1 MAEFHSQAPS
11 QVEILAILETALPA
25 YHDLAQLAASPLARW
40 QIVHRAPG
48 QQVGNRVQAVLAAA
62 LDVLRLGGTADAEDA
77 QGRAYVLLDSLYRKG
92 LPPKEIFEELLGVGK
107 RQFYRERQRA
117 MQALAAVLCRQ
128 ETAAIDAWYQS
139 LPPASYSR
147 LFGRDSLV
155 AGLLERLA
163 DQEGPGVIV
172 LDGACGIGKTALG
185 REAARWALRSGLFT
199 TLVWQTAVKASLK
212 KVSVEEQTQA
222 AARPAITPEAL
233 LDGIAQEL
241 GSTQWANLP
250 TPEKQAA
257 IARRLAER
265 PTLLVVDNLDTVAD
279 GRALLD
285 LLQQLARTPGTRVL
299 ITSRHRLENFD
310 PLSSVHVQPLSV
322 EDTLALVRHI
332 AAERGLDEL
341 ANASDAQLGPIASVV
356 KGQPLAAKLVTGLAS
371 KQPLDQ
377 VFQHLQQPEHQGEC
391 FYSAIHRHLWDLL
404 SQDAR
409 QVLFSLPHMAQTGA
423 LPDDLLAVSGLT
435 SEALAPGLAE
445 LTRCSLVEQ
454 VGSDA
459 GMDLRYRLHPMT
471 RYILISDLF
480 NQDPASFREKAQRAA
495 QWAMNFLVSYSLEAQ
510 PLTAQIASILQALD
524 SALAYSG
531 DTTLALQLALA
542 LHQPMIHA
550 GLWSEWEPYVSETL
564 ALAQRLGQRQAE
576 FHLLCALGDVRA
588 LRGDW
593 QFALVPLQAAMGLAR
608 GAEKDWHVP
617 FTRAAECQMNL
628 GRPMDAQALLARALR
643 RARRLNDER
652 AQIDVLAMVGR
663 ARAPANGW
671 RSAVGYF
678 EAALALARQADSVT
692 QIMSNLNF
700 LGIAYREL
708 GRLSRARECFDEAL
722 TLTRRLGER
731 AGEGVV
737 LSNLGVLHLM
747 TGDLEAAQTALGSAL
762 AIHRSLGH
770 PVKTALTL
778 VNMGRLGMER
788 NELTSAGGYLAE
800 AVQIASAVPYPSVL
814 ARACW
819 ATGDYYKASGE
830 AAVAS
835 LAYARAKALF
845 RQAGQVYQAGR
856 VGQVPGHSG

>member
-11 QVEILAILETALPA
+11 QAETLAILETALPA
-25 YHDLAQLAASPLARW
+25 YNDLAQLAASPLARW
-40 QIVHRAPG
+40 QIVYRAPG
-48 QQVGNRVQAVLAAA
+48 GQVGNRVQAVLAAA
-62 LDVLRLGGTADAEDA
+62 LDALRPVSTVAAESS
-77 QGRAYVLLDSLYRKG
+77 QGRAYILLDSLYRKG

-107 RQFYRERQRA
+107 RQFYRERQHA
-117 MQALAAVLCRQ
+117 LQVLAAMLRQQ
-128 ETAAIDAWYQS
+128 ETAAIEAWHQA
-139 LPPASYSR
+139 LPPPSYSR
-147 LFGRDSLV
+147 LFGRDSLL

-163 DQEGPGVIV
+163 DQNGPGVIV
-172 LDGACGIGKTALG
+172 LDGACGIGKTAMG
-185 REAARWALRSGLFT
+185 REAARWALRSGMFAV
-199 TLVWQTAVKASLK
+199 LVWQTAVRAS
-212 KVSVEEQTQA
+212 TRA
-222 AARPAITPEAL
+222 AAAGENQVAVRPILTPEAL
-233 LDGIAQEL
+233 LDGIAQDL
-241 GSTQWANLP
+241 GSAQWANLP

-257 IARRLAER
+257 ITRRLAEH

-285 LLQQLARTPGTRVL
+285 ILQQLARTPGTRVL
-299 ITSRHRLENFD
+299 ITSRYRLENFD
-310 PLSSVHVQPLSV
+310 PLASVHIQPLAAQ
-322 EDTLALVRHI
+322 DTLDLIRHI
-332 AAERGLDEL
+332 ALERDLEEL
-341 ANASDAQLGPIASVV
+341 ANAPDTLLEPIYCVT
-356 KGQPLAAKLVTGLAS
+356 KGYPLAAKLVLGLAS

-377 VFQHLQQPEHQGEC
+377 MLRYLEQAGCHDDW
-391 FYSAIHRHLWDLL
+391 FYQSVHHRLWDLL
-404 SQDAR
+404 SPEAR
-409 QVLFSLPHMAQTGA
+409 QALLAFPHMAQTGA
-423 LPDDLLAVSGLT
+423 LPDDLQVVSGL
-435 SEALAPGLAE
+435 SSGNLAAALAE

-454 VGSDA
+454 VGSEV
-459 GMDLRYRLHPMT
+459 GMDQHYRLHPLT
-471 RYILISDLF
+471 RHFLVTELF
-480 NQDPASFREKAQRAA
+480 DQDGASSREKAQRAA
-495 QWAMNFLVSYSLEAQ
+495 QWAMNFLISYTPEAQ
-510 PLTAQIASILQALD
+510 PLTARIASLLQALD
-524 SALAYSG
+524 SALAYG
-531 DTTLALQLALA
+531 DDTTLALQLALA

-593 QFALVPLQAAMGLAR
+593 QFALVPLQAAMDLAR
-608 GAEKDWHVP
+608 AAEKDWHVP
-617 FTRAAECQMNL
+617 FTRAAECQLNL
-628 GRPMDAQALLARALR
+628 GRPMEAQAILGRALR
-643 RARRLNDER
+643 RARRLHDGQ
-652 AQIDVLAMVGR
+652 AQIEMLAMFGR

-678 EAALALARQADSVT
+678 EAALALARQAGSAMQV
-692 QIMSNLNF
+692 MSNLNF
-700 LGIAYREL
+700 LGIAYREM

-731 AGEGVV
+731 SGEGVV
-737 LSNLGVLHLM
+737 LSNLGILHLM
-747 TGDLEAAQTALGSAL
+747 TGDLEAAQAALGSAL
-762 AIHRSLGH
+762 SIHRTLGH